1 MIDPKI
7 IRSKPAL
14 SAQVNNN
21 AGIALA
27 DSAVQTRAY
36 ELRGRT
42 DGRAEQDWYQA
53 ENDLR
58 AHSQQVTAILQAACA
73 CPSPGTFCQDRSVH
87 SLGCGFS
94 GGTIRNRSEAS
105 RFEARVASWDVAP
118 LNLVRGVPC
127 SDFSRCSLEN
137 LQ

>member
-7 IRSKPAL
+7 NIRSTPSL

-21 AGIALA
+21 GIALA

-36 ELRGRT
+36 ELYELRGRM

-58 AHSQQVTAILQAACA
+58 ARSQQA
-73 CPSPGTFCQDRSVH
+73 
-87 SLGCGFS
+87 
-94 GGTIRNRSEAS
+94 
-105 RFEARVASWDVAP
+105 
-118 LNLVRGVPC
+118 
-127 SDFSRCSLEN
+127 
-137 LQ
+137 

>member
-7 IRSKPAL
+7 NTRSKSAL

-36 ELRGRT
+36 ELYELGGKI

-53 ENDLR
+53 ETDLR
-58 AHSQQVTAILQAACA
+58 ACSQQA
-73 CPSPGTFCQDRSVH
+73 
-87 SLGCGFS
+87 
-94 GGTIRNRSEAS
+94 
-105 RFEARVASWDVAP
+105 
-118 LNLVRGVPC
+118 
-127 SDFSRCSLEN
+127 
-137 LQ
+137 

>member
-7 IRSKPAL
+7 NIRSKPAL
-14 SAQVNNN
+14 SAQVNNS

-27 DSAVQTRAY
+27 DSAVLTRAYELYELY

-58 AHSQQVTAILQAACA
+58 IRSQRA
-73 CPSPGTFCQDRSVH
+73 
-87 SLGCGFS
+87 
-94 GGTIRNRSEAS
+94 
-105 RFEARVASWDVAP
+105 
-118 LNLVRGVPC
+118 
-127 SDFSRCSLEN
+127 
-137 LQ
+137 

>member
-7 IRSKPAL
+7 NIRSKSAL

-27 DSAVQTRAY
+27 DSDVQTRAY
-36 ELRGRT
+36 ELRGRI

-58 AHSQQVTAILQAACA
+58 ARSQQA
-73 CPSPGTFCQDRSVH
+73 
-87 SLGCGFS
+87 
-94 GGTIRNRSEAS
+94 
-105 RFEARVASWDVAP
+105 
-118 LNLVRGVPC
+118 
-127 SDFSRCSLEN
+127 
-137 LQ
+137 